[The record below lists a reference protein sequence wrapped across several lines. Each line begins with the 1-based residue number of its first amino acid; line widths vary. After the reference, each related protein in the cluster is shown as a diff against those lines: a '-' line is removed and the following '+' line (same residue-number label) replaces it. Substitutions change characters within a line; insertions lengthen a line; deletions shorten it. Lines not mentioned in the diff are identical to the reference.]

1 MKSEEIAL
9 RDALVKLQSLNEGL
23 GQDKIELNKIIKQM
37 ESEKSSLSQD
47 KRDLENEKNSIRQ
60 ELIRVEQEKV
70 RKGNQMVTSG
80 INFTHV
86 LFCFVLPLGEGNYK
100 ILTRCEWSHFLISR
114 VYHFIKPLISIVLRQ
129 IALRIVGF

>member
-37 ESEKSSLSQD
+37 ESDKSSLSQD

-70 RKGNQMVTSG
+70 RKASQISISNQTVTSE
-80 INFTHV
+80 IR
-86 LFCFVLPLGEGNYK
+86 K
-100 ILTRCEWSHFLISR
+100 
-114 VYHFIKPLISIVLRQ
+114 
-129 IALRIVGF
+129 